1 MSDIPDD
8 SVGFAQVDVF
18 TATPY
23 KGNPVAVVLDGNG
36 LSSEQ
41 MQRIANWTNL
51 SETTFVCD
59 ATSPEADYRLRIFTP
74 QSELS
79 FAGHPTVGSAWAV
92 LEAGLRPKREG
103 RLVQECG
110 HGLIELRLEGD
121 RVFLELPEPSFDTP
135 GDTERAA
142 VVAAFGV
149 EPGAALSATA
159 VDVGVVWMTLQ
170 LDSAERVAQLEPDMA
185 ALTALAG
192 TYESCIG
199 VTVFGLTSEGDT
211 ADVEVRS
218 FAPADG
224 VPEDPVCGSGN
235 GCVAAVVR
243 RDALIGKD
251 TYVARQGR
259 ALGREGCVEI
269 EFGGDG
275 AIWLGGHAVTC
286 VHGRIVV

>member
-1 MSDIPDD
+1 MSDMLDD

-18 TATPY
+18 TAVPY
-23 KGNPVAVVLDGNG
+23 RGNPVAVVLDGNA
-36 LSSEQ
+36 LSTEQ

-59 ATSPEADYRLRIFTP
+59 PASTEADYRLRIFTP
-74 QSELS
+74 ASELP
-79 FAGHPTVGSAWAV
+79 FAGHPTVGSARAV
-92 LEAGLRPKREG
+92 LEDGLRPKREG

-110 HGLIELRLEGD
+110 QGLVELRLEGD
-121 RVFLELPEPSFDTP
+121 KIFFELPEPSFATP
-135 GDTERAA
+135 GDAERAA
-142 VVAAFGV
+142 VVAALGV
-149 EPGAALSATA
+149 EPGAVLSATA

-170 LDSAERVAQLEPDMA
+170 LDSAETVELLEPDM
-185 ALTALAG
+185 TALVALAHA
-192 TYESCIG
+192 YPSSIG
-199 VTVFGLTSEGDT
+199 VTVFGLTPAGDT

-235 GCVAAVVR
+235 GCVAAVVQ
-243 RDALIGKD
+243 RDALIGED

-259 ALGREGCVEI
+259 ALGREGRVDV
-269 EFGGDG
+269 EFGDDG

-286 VHGRIVV
+286 VRGRIVV